1 MSLSGTHRN
10 TLNNEQVAI
19 RTTYFS
25 IFGNTLLAI
34 VKGLAGFFGNSYAL
48 IADAIESTTDIFA
61 SLLVLFGFKYA
72 KRPADEN
79 HPYGH
84 GKIEP
89 LITFAVVVFLVVSAT
104 IIASESIENIQT
116 PHESPKSWTLIVLG
130 LIIVWKEISFQIVI
144 KKSKQTNSTSL
155 KADAW
160 HHRSDAIT
168 SLLAFV
174 GITIAVVFG
183 KGYETADDW
192 AALLASAFILYN
204 SYFILR
210 PALNEI
216 MDEQVYD
223 DLVEKI
229 RVQSLEVEGV
239 LGTEK
244 CFIRKA
250 GMKYHVDLHA
260 IVDGKISVTEGHD
273 IAHRLKDH
281 LREEMPHLGH
291 VLIHVE
297 PNNYR
302 LEKPTI

>member
-1 MSLSGTHRN
+1 M
-10 TLNNEQVAI
+10 NNEHTAI

-25 IFGNTLLAI
+25 IIGNTSLALI
-34 VKGLAGFFGNSYAL
+34 KGLAGFFGNSYAL
-48 IADAIESTTDIFA
+48 IADAIESTTDIFS
-61 SLLVLFGFKYA
+61 SLLVLFGLKYA

-89 LITFAVVVFLVVSAT
+89 LITFLVVAFLVTSAT
-104 IIASESIENIQT
+104 VIAYESIQNIRT
-116 PHESPKSWTLIVLG
+116 PHKIPKPWTLLVLG
-130 LIIVWKEISFQIVI
+130 GIILWKEISFRIVI
-144 KKSKQTNSTSL
+144 KKSKETNSSSL

-168 SLLAFV
+168 SVMAFIGISIALL
-174 GITIAVVFG
+174 FG

-204 SYFILR
+204 SYLIFR
-210 PALNEI
+210 PALGEI
-216 MDEQVYD
+216 MDEHLYD
-223 DLVEKI
+223 DLLEEI
-229 RVQSLEVEGV
+229 REESIKVKGV
-239 LGTEK
+239 VGTEK

-260 IVDGKISVTEGHD
+260 IVDAEISVKEGHY
-273 IAHRLKDH
+273 IAHQLKDH
-281 LREEMPHLGH
+281 LRKEIPNLGH

-297 PNNYR
+297 PDTCTVEAPSADGKN
-302 LEKPTI
+302 